1 MDSSNFDIRY
11 SLFDI
16 RYSIFCKTGKA
27 LPKIFKAPMANERT
41 MKLLI
46 VHQGALGDFVA
57 IFPAIIRLKK
67 YYRCIDVLCQTQLG
81 KMAKK
86 LGLVKQ
92 CYPLEAAA
100 FALLYTNETDH
111 SLAELLRQY
120 AKIVVFSRSRP
131 LEKSLNRMTGHRCL
145 RLSPQPPAEKSIH
158 ITTYAIQNLVREGL
172 LGKEDA
178 DLTDSCFSLHPQENK
193 KRPIDRK
200 KILIHP
206 GSGSIRKRWPISQ
219 FKQIES
225 VLQSKGLKPE
235 FVLGPAELDLAN
247 QLAHQDR
254 TIHSCSDLLDLVS
267 LYKSAGGYI
276 GNDSGASH
284 LSAFMGLPTVVIFGP
299 ADPARWKPNGPFV
312 EIIRPELE
320 CLPCFE
326 TDASNCPE
334 PKCLDDT
341 IPQAV
346 MDAFY
351 RIYN

>member
-1 MDSSNFDIRY
+1 MIH
-11 SLFDI
+11 
-16 RYSIFCKTGKA
+16 KTTKD
-27 LPKIFKAPMANERT
+27 
-41 MKLLI
+41 LLI

-67 YYRCIDVLCQTQLG
+67 YYHRIDVLCQAQLG
-81 KMAKK
+81 KLAKK
-86 LGLVKQ
+86 LGLVKH

-100 FALLYTNETDH
+100 FASLYTNEIDH
-111 SLAELLRQY
+111 SLAELLRRY
-120 AKIVVFSRSRP
+120 VKIVVFSRSQH
-131 LEKSLNRMTGHRCL
+131 LEKSLNRITGDRCL
-145 RLSPQPPAEKSIH
+145 RLSPKPPAEKPIH

-178 DLTDSCFSLHPQENK
+178 DLKDSRLSIYPQENK
-193 KRPIDRK
+193 QRPVGQKR
-200 KILIHP
+200 ILIHP

-247 QLAHQDR
+247 QLAHQNR
-254 TIHSCSDLLDLVS
+254 TIHTCSDLLDLVS

-299 ADPARWKPNGPFV
+299 ADPTRWKPNGPFV
-312 EIIRPELE
+312 EVIRPQLD

-346 MDAFY
+346 IDAFY
-351 RIYN
+351 RLYN